1 MAGLPERNGDFRVS
15 ENELEGTK
23 KRAEKKISNT
33 DHLSRACAD
42 SSLPGFFCF
51 ARYLIPRWG
60 ASPARGQNAFRKAF
74 PGAHRDSKD
83 RVRKAAGESRAEL
96 SFFLKKEETLVLLAS
111 TLASLF
117 FILSTFDSFLLL
129 SFFIFPNDK
138 RLEPASSPPPPSP
151 SPPFARS

>member
-33 DHLSRACAD
+33 DHLSRVRRLF
-42 SSLPGFFCF
+42 SPWFFCF

-60 ASPARGQNAFRKAF
+60 ASPARGQNAFRNAF

-83 RVRKAAGESRAEL
+83 RVRNAAGESRAEL
-96 SFFLKKEETLVLLAS
+96 IFFLKKRRNP
-111 TLASLF
+111 
-117 FILSTFDSFLLL
+117 SFVGFNPCVP
-129 SFFIFPNDK
+129 SFFTVNF
-138 RLEPASSPPPPSP
+138 
-151 SPPFARS
+151 